1 MKGLVVVVVK
11 NNKNKHVYHFN
22 LPEEDRLELNLKD
35 KEKAEKDSAIEEVF
49 KKLDKKY
56 KKKP

>member
-1 MKGLVVVVVK
+1 MVVVVK
-11 NNKNKHVYHFN
+11 NNKNKQVDHFN
-22 LPEEDRLELNLKD
+22 LPEEDRLELNLKE

>member
-11 NNKNKHVYHFN
+11 NNKNKQVDHFN